1 MLFSNLLVAIALTVL
16 FPLGLMG
23 VLAAS
28 EWLERRTL
36 AAEEVLP
43 RRLRR
48 MDGKPPEAV
57 EAMVL
62 EETAQVVAQYWSAT
76 GRPAS
81 DAPAAGA
88 PPDGPRPTA
97 PRPTAPRPRPSP
109 PRPTGAGATCAA
121 PPRAGP
127 AGTSAAANHGTGALG
142 GPWGERAPPHGTR
155 TAELSWFL

>member
-36 AAEEVLP
+36 AAEEILP

-62 EETAQVVAQYWSAT
+62 EETAQVVTEYWSAT
-76 GRPAS
+76 GRRVG
-81 DAPAAGA
+81 DAPSNGA
-88 PPDGPRPTA
+88 PPKTPA
-97 PRPTAPRPRPSP
+97 PANGGGRHLRR
-109 PRPTGAGATCAA
+109 AT
-121 PPRAGP
+121 PGRAGR
-127 AGTSAAANHGTGALG
+127 H
-142 GPWGERAPPHGTR
+142 ERR
-155 TAELSWFL
+155 R

>member
-1 MLFSNLLVAIALTVL
+1 MLFSNLLVALALTVL

-48 MDGKPPEAV
+48 MHGKPPEAV

-62 EETAQVVAQYWSAT
+62 EETAHVVAQYWSAT
-76 GRPAS
+76 GRPAPQTPAPETPAAE
-81 DAPAAGA
+81 APA
-88 PPDGPRPTA
+88 PL
-97 PRPTAPRPRPSP
+97 
-109 PRPTGAGATCAA
+109 AA
-121 PPRAGP
+121 PEGHTNGDDPAAVSRNGSGGRHARRVVPSRAGR
-127 AGTSAAANHGTGALG
+127 H
-142 GPWGERAPPHGTR
+142 ERR
-155 TAELSWFL
+155 R

>member
-76 GRPAS
+76 GRPVS
-81 DAPAAGA
+81 DAPAGGA
-88 PPDGPRPTA
+88 PPNGP
-97 PRPTAPRPRPSP
+97 PSNGP
-109 PRPTGAGATCAA
+109 PSNGA
-121 PPRAGP
+121 PPQAVPAPTNGGGRHLRRVAPGRAGR
-127 AGTSAAANHGTGALG
+127 H
-142 GPWGERAPPHGTR
+142 ERR
-155 TAELSWFL
+155 R

>member
-23 VLAAS
+23 MLAAG

-36 AAEEVLP
+36 ATEDVLP

-62 EETAQVVAQYWSAT
+62 EETAHVVAQYWSAT
-76 GRPAS
+76 GRPAPEVP
-81 DAPAAGA
+81 APEAAVPEVPA
-88 PPDGPRPTA
+88 PEAAAPRGPRPRR
-97 PRPTAPRPRPSP
+97 RP
-109 PRPTGAGATCAA
+109 PTGAAT
-121 PPRAGP
+121 P
-127 AGTSAAANHGTGALG
+127 AGSSPVGPGATSAAAS
-142 GPWGERAPPHGTR
+142 RARQLWSPR
-155 TAELSWFL
+155 LSWS

>member
-23 VLAAS
+23 MLAAG

-36 AAEEVLP
+36 AAEEVVP

-48 MDGKPPEAV
+48 MDSKPPEAV

-62 EETAQVVAQYWSAT
+62 EETAHVVAQYWSAT

-81 DAPAAGA
+81 QAPAPETPA
-88 PPDGPRPTA
+88 PQTPA
-97 PRPTAPRPRPSP
+97 PEAPAPL
-109 PRPTGAGATCAA
+109 AA
-121 PPRAGP
+121 PEGHTNGDDPAAVSRNGSGGRHARRVVPSRAGR
-127 AGTSAAANHGTGALG
+127 H
-142 GPWGERAPPHGTR
+142 ERR
-155 TAELSWFL
+155 R

>member
-23 VLAAS
+23 MLAAS

-36 AAEEVLP
+36 AAEEVVP

-62 EETAQVVAQYWSAT
+62 QETAHVVAQYWSAT
-76 GRPAS
+76 GRPTPANGAQPA
-81 DAPAAGA
+81 APAGQ
-88 PPDGPRPTA
+88 A
-97 PRPTAPRPRPSP
+97 PRSTTGNGGGGRHLRRPAP
-109 PRPTGAGATCAA
+109 G
-121 PPRAGP
+121 RAGR
-127 AGTSAAANHGTGALG
+127 H
-142 GPWGERAPPHGTR
+142 ERR
-155 TAELSWFL
+155 R

>member
-76 GRPAS
+76 GRPVS
-81 DAPAAGA
+81 DAPAGGA
-88 PPDGPRPTA
+88 PPNGPPSNGA
-97 PRPTAPRPRPSP
+97 PPQ
-109 PRPTGAGATCAA
+109 AA
-121 PPRAGP
+121 PAPANGGGRHLRRAAPGRAGR
-127 AGTSAAANHGTGALG
+127 H
-142 GPWGERAPPHGTR
+142 ERR
-155 TAELSWFL
+155 R

>member
-23 VLAAS
+23 MLAAS

-36 AAEEVLP
+36 AAEEVVP
-43 RRLRR
+43 RRLRS

-62 EETAQVVAQYWSAT
+62 EETAQVVARYWSAT

-81 DAPAAGA
+81 EARPNGAPAT
-88 PPDGPRPTA
+88 PTQTA
-97 PRPTAPRPRPSP
+97 PANGGGRHLRR
-109 PRPTGAGATCAA
+109 AA
-121 PPRAGP
+121 QGR
-127 AGTSAAANHGTGALG
+127 G
-142 GPWGERAPPHGTR
+142 GRHERR
-155 TAELSWFL
+155 R

>member
-36 AAEEVLP
+36 AADEVLP

-48 MDGKPPEAV
+48 MDGKPPEAI
-57 EAMVL
+57 EAAVL

-81 DAPAAGA
+81 EASAGDAPAGGA
-88 PPDGPRPTA
+88 PSNGA
-97 PRPTAPRPRPSP
+97 PANGGGRHLRR
-109 PRPTGAGATCAA
+109 AA
-121 PPRAGP
+121 PGRAGR
-127 AGTSAAANHGTGALG
+127 H
-142 GPWGERAPPHGTR
+142 ERR
-155 TAELSWFL
+155 R

>member
-23 VLAAS
+23 MLAAG

-36 AAEEVLP
+36 ATEEVVP

-48 MDGKPPEAV
+48 MESKPPEAV

-62 EETAQVVAQYWSAT
+62 EETAHVVAQYWSAT

-81 DAPAAGA
+81 GATARGAPAPNG
-88 PPDGPRPTA
+88 DRPA
-97 PRPTAPRPRPSP
+97 DA
-109 PRPTGAGATCAA
+109 AA
-121 PPRAGP
+121 PNGGRHARRAVPGR
-127 AGTSAAANHGTGALG
+127 G
-142 GPWGERAPPHGTR
+142 GRHAR
-155 TAELSWFL
+155 RR

>member
-23 VLAAS
+23 MLAAG

-36 AAEEVLP
+36 ATEDVLP

-62 EETAQVVAQYWSAT
+62 EETAHVVAQYWSAT
-76 GRPAS
+76 GRPAPEVPAPEAAVPEVPAPEAALPGPPVPE
-81 DAPAAGA
+81 APANGGRHARRVVPG
-88 PPDGPRPTA
+88 
-97 PRPTAPRPRPSP
+97 
-109 PRPTGAGATCAA
+109 
-121 PPRAGP
+121 RAGR
-127 AGTSAAANHGTGALG
+127 H
-142 GPWGERAPPHGTR
+142 ERR
-155 TAELSWFL
+155 R

>member
-23 VLAAS
+23 LLAAG

-62 EETAQVVAQYWSAT
+62 EETAHVVAEYWSAT
-76 GRPAS
+76 GRPAPKVPAPEVPAPGGEANG
-81 DAPAAGA
+81 DQPAASSRNGSGGRHA
-88 PPDGPRPTA
+88 RRVVPG
-97 PRPTAPRPRPSP
+97 
-109 PRPTGAGATCAA
+109 
-121 PPRAGP
+121 RAGR
-127 AGTSAAANHGTGALG
+127 H
-142 GPWGERAPPHGTR
+142 ERR
-155 TAELSWFL
+155 R

>member
-23 VLAAS
+23 MLAAG

-36 AAEEVLP
+36 AAEEVVP

-48 MDGKPPEAV
+48 MDSKPPEAV

-62 EETAQVVAQYWSAT
+62 EETAHVVAQYWSAT

-81 DAPAAGA
+81 QAPAPETPA
-88 PPDGPRPTA
+88 PQTPA
-97 PRPTAPRPRPSP
+97 PL
-109 PRPTGAGATCAA
+109 AA
-121 PPRAGP
+121 PEGHTNGDDPAAVSRNGSGGRHARRVVPSRAGR
-127 AGTSAAANHGTGALG
+127 H
-142 GPWGERAPPHGTR
+142 ERR
-155 TAELSWFL
+155 R

>member
-48 MDGKPPEAV
+48 MDSEPPEAV

-62 EETAQVVAQYWSAT
+62 EETAHVVAEYWSAT
-76 GRPAS
+76 GRQPPPAPQPS
-81 DAPAAGA
+81 RNGNGGRHLRRPAPG
-88 PPDGPRPTA
+88 
-97 PRPTAPRPRPSP
+97 
-109 PRPTGAGATCAA
+109 
-121 PPRAGP
+121 RAGR
-127 AGTSAAANHGTGALG
+127 H
-142 GPWGERAPPHGTR
+142 ERR
-155 TAELSWFL
+155 R

>member
-23 VLAAS
+23 LLAAG

-62 EETAQVVAQYWSAT
+62 EETAHVVAQYWSAT
-76 GRPAS
+76 GRPAPP
-81 DAPAAGA
+81 PANG
-88 PPDGPRPTA
+88 
-97 PRPTAPRPRPSP
+97 
-109 PRPTGAGATCAA
+109 
-121 PPRAGP
+121 AGP
-127 AGTSAAANHGTGALG
+127 APATGNGSG
-142 GPWGERAPPHGTR
+142 GRHLRRPAQGRGGRHAR
-155 TAELSWFL
+155 RR

>member
-23 VLAAS
+23 MLAAG

-36 AAEEVLP
+36 ATEEVVP

-48 MDGKPPEAV
+48 MERKPPEAV

-62 EETAQVVAQYWSAT
+62 EETAHVVAQYWSAT

-81 DAPAAGA
+81 GTPAANGDRPA
-88 PPDGPRPTA
+88 EGQPP
-97 PRPTAPRPRPSP
+97 
-109 PRPTGAGATCAA
+109 AA
-121 PPRAGP
+121 RDANGGRHARRAVPGR
-127 AGTSAAANHGTGALG
+127 G
-142 GPWGERAPPHGTR
+142 GRHAR
-155 TAELSWFL
+155 RR

>member
-23 VLAAS
+23 MLAAG

-36 AAEEVLP
+36 AAEEVVP

-48 MDGKPPEAV
+48 MESKPPEAV

-62 EETAQVVAQYWSAT
+62 EETAHVVAQYWSAT

-81 DAPAAGA
+81 QAPAPETSA
-88 PPDGPRPTA
+88 PQTPA
-97 PRPTAPRPRPSP
+97 PL
-109 PRPTGAGATCAA
+109 AA
-121 PPRAGP
+121 PEGHTNGDDPAAVSRNGSGGRHARRVVPSRAGR
-127 AGTSAAANHGTGALG
+127 H
-142 GPWGERAPPHGTR
+142 ERR
-155 TAELSWFL
+155 R

>member
-23 VLAAS
+23 MLTAS

-36 AAEEVLP
+36 AADEVVP

-48 MDGKPPEAV
+48 MDSKPPEAV

-76 GRPAS
+76 GRPANGTPAPNG
-81 DAPAAGA
+81 DRPAEDPAPATQPA
-88 PPDGPRPTA
+88 
-97 PRPTAPRPRPSP
+97 
-109 PRPTGAGATCAA
+109 ATQPAATEPAAIGNGNSGRHLRRAA
-121 PPRAGP
+121 PGRAGR
-127 AGTSAAANHGTGALG
+127 H
-142 GPWGERAPPHGTR
+142 ERR
-155 TAELSWFL
+155 R

>member
-23 VLAAS
+23 MLAAG

-36 AAEEVLP
+36 AAEEVVP

-81 DAPAAGA
+81 DAPAGGA
-88 PPDGPRPTA
+88 PPNGPPPNGAPPQAVPAPADGGGRHL
-97 PRPTAPRPRPSP
+97 RR
-109 PRPTGAGATCAA
+109 AA
-121 PPRAGP
+121 PGRAGR
-127 AGTSAAANHGTGALG
+127 H
-142 GPWGERAPPHGTR
+142 ERR
-155 TAELSWFL
+155 R

>member
-1 MLFSNLLVAIALTVL
+1 MLFSNLLVAVALTVL

-23 VLAAS
+23 MLVAG

-48 MDGKPPEAV
+48 SMDRKPPEAV

-62 EETAQVVAQYWSAT
+62 EETAHVVAQYWSAT

-81 DAPAAGA
+81 GDPANGPPGPNDGQPAGA
-88 PPDGPRPTA
+88 PRPA
-97 PRPTAPRPRPSP
+97 NDPAANGNGGRHLRRAA
-109 PRPTGAGATCAA
+109 TG
-121 PPRAGP
+121 RAGR
-127 AGTSAAANHGTGALG
+127 H
-142 GPWGERAPPHGTR
+142 ERR
-155 TAELSWFL
+155 R

>member
-23 VLAAS
+23 MLTAS

-48 MDGKPPEAV
+48 MDSKPPEAV

-62 EETAQVVAQYWSAT
+62 EETAHVVAQYWSAT
-76 GRPAS
+76 GRPAPQTPAPQTS
-81 DAPAAGA
+81 APETSAPETSATPAAAPAGHTNGDDD
-88 PPDGPRPTA
+88 P
-97 PRPTAPRPRPSP
+97 
-109 PRPTGAGATCAA
+109 AA
-121 PPRAGP
+121 PSRNGSGGRHARRVVPSRAGR
-127 AGTSAAANHGTGALG
+127 H
-142 GPWGERAPPHGTR
+142 ERR
-155 TAELSWFL
+155 R